1 MSDKKESPL
10 DKLVEKLRNSRDL
23 TISLGVHIIFVALF
37 GGTVLFQAV
46 SEPPDFEG
54 GGDSGGFVGSEQQ
67 AVAPPQQQQT
77 MPQTQDITITAT
89 PVNTQVNAITTT
101 AVSPMNF
108 NMAQMV
114 MAPPSPTKTTATAIS
129 APKPAGGNMGS
140 GISSADQR
148 SISEFTGGWGKGSGS
163 GTGTRQRVFEFTAF
177 LGKYDGGNWW
187 STVQGKYDGDSVKDG
202 APIARGSLPNLLA
215 FMSNLPGGKIKT
227 NFDRVKAIKLDSPEL
242 FALKPP
248 FIFLTGTRDFTLTEA
263 EVQNLRRY
271 VRVGGAIWGDSSVP
285 GKNSRFDIAFR
296 REMRRVIPDK
306 NKDWEE
312 LPKNHEIF
320 NDKVAYFKEVKQQ
333 PPGLNFYQEP
343 VYVLRIYGDG
353 TKSNPGQIAIIY
365 TANDYGDMW
374 QIGIKDGR
382 IMSDMATDMNDRGA
396 WVAMN
401 PALWHNRD
409 VYVKNISYPALE
421 LTYKFGTNLVIH
433 LLTRWDSM
441 SKSSSSSGA
450 L

>member
-1 MSDKKESPL
+1 MER
-10 DKLVEKLRNSRDL
+10 LVEKIRNSRDF
-23 TISLGVHIIFVALF
+23 TISLVVHLIFVAAF

-46 SEPPDFEG
+46 QEPPDFEG
-54 GGDSGGFVGSEQQ
+54 GGESGGFVGAEQ
-67 AVAPPQQQQT
+67 AAAAPPQQQQT
-77 MPQTQDITITAT
+77 MPQTKDITVTAT
-89 PVNTQVNAITTT
+89 PVTTQVNAITTT

-108 NMAQMV
+108 NMAQMA
-114 MAPPSPTKTTATAIS
+114 MAPPAPSKPSAAPAS
-129 APKPAGGNMGS
+129 APKPAGGNMGT
-140 GISSADQR
+140 GIGSADAKA
-148 SISEFTGGWGKGSGS
+148 ISEFASGWGKGSGS
-163 GTGTRQRVFEFTAF
+163 GTGTRQRAFQFTAY
-177 LGKYDGGNWW
+177 LGKYEGGNWW

-227 NFDRVKAIKLDSPEL
+227 NWDQVKAIKLDSPEL
-242 FALKPP
+242 FSIKPP
-248 FIFLTGTRDFTLTEA
+248 FIFMTGTRDFTLTEA
-263 EVQNLRRY
+263 EVANLRRY

-285 GKNSRFDIAFR
+285 GRNSRFDIAFR

-306 NKDWEE
+306 DKDWEE
-312 LPKNHEIF
+312 LPKNHDIF
-320 NDKVAYFKEVKQQ
+320 SKAAYFDKITSP

-343 VYVLRIYGDG
+343 VYALRIYG
-353 TKSNPGQIAIIY
+353 TEAKPGQVAIIY

-382 IMSDMATDMNDRGA
+382 IMSDMANDRNDQGA

-401 PALWHNRD
+401 PTLWHNRE

-421 LTYKFGTNLVIH
+421 RAYQFGTNIVIH
-433 LLTRWDSM
+433 LLTRWDSL
-441 SKSSSSSGA
+441 SKASLGNT